1 MAWKASH
8 RAASRAATERR
19 IESYRALVA
28 ALLDAD
34 PTLRTEDLA
43 ERIGYDRSTIRR
55 WRAILRE
62 SQGEAKKDS

>member
-19 IESYRALVA
+19 IEGWLALLASY
-28 ALLDAD
+28 LDAD

-62 SQGEAKKDS
+62 SQGKAKKDS